1 MSDRIPLPELSDEQ
15 IALANQGIEQFGAF
29 VRDLVRQPEIV
40 NEIPSGSTLAF
51 YTLTLP
57 GDWQPVR
64 LTAFRPRRAK
74 RWGVRVTGIG
84 HLEDAPAYPRAM
96 PDWIVSIVP
105 LMQSAS
111 WESADEAFAAIEAAL
126 QRATDLRL
134 LAG

>member
-1 MSDRIPLPELSDEQ
+1 MIDRTPLPELSDEQ
-15 IALANQGIEQFGAF
+15 AAQVDRGIEQFGAF
-29 VRDLVRQPEIV
+29 MRDVLRRPEIV

-57 GDWQPVR
+57 DDWQPVR

-84 HLEDAPAYPRAM
+84 NLENALVYPWAM
-96 PDWIVSIVP
+96 PDWILSIVP

-111 WESADEAFAAIEAAL
+111 WESADEAFAAIEEAL
-126 QRATDLRL
+126 QRATDLHL
-134 LAG
+134 LVG

>member
-1 MSDRIPLPELSDEQ
+1 MSDRTPLPELSDEQ
-15 IALANQGIEQFGAF
+15 IAQVDRNFDQFGAF
-29 VRDLVRQPEIV
+29 MRDILRQPETLT
-40 NEIPSGSTLAF
+40 EIPGGSTLAF

-64 LTAFRPRRAK
+64 LTAFRARRAK
-74 RWGVRVTGIG
+74 RWGVRVTGFG
-84 HLEDAPAYPRAM
+84 NLEDAPAYPRAM

-111 WESADEAFAAIEAAL
+111 WESANEAFAAIEKAL
-126 QRATDLRL
+126 QRATDLHL